1 MKTHYFLI
9 LPGNNSYLVGQQ
21 FYELPDW
28 EEVKNLIQVIYI
40 D

>member
-1 MKTHYFLI
+1 MADVTKQTHYFLI

-28 EEVKNLIQVIYI
+28 EEVNI
-40 D
+40 